1 MLISSGGPFYFLP
14 IAAALLCSQWMDGV
28 FGGNM
33 RESNTWWLLSES
45 EMSSPLTRCVPLP
58 GVCVHVCVLREV
70 YRPVNLEHAQVLLV
84 ESDVAPECSWKL
96 EDRQLLW
103 SYMTTVI
110 LTLLNVDEQSLYM
123 CTLCVLVSMLSQ
135 RSVVNGSNGNQEE
148 YSAVSVHSRAM
159 HCALGK
165 RCTCSSLITTAEVC
179 LNKAFKPQMI
189 QWSSRANKSDCSCS
203 MADYW

>member
-33 RESNTWWLLSES
+33 TESNTWWLLSES

-123 CTLCVLVSMLSQ
+123 CTLCKFSCLCYLKGQLLMAPMGTKKSILLFLFT
-135 RSVVNGSNGNQEE
+135 QE
-148 YSAVSVHSRAM
+148 
-159 HCALGK
+159 
-165 RCTCSSLITTAEVC
+165 RCTVHWERAALAPPSLLRLRCV
-179 LNKAFKPQMI
+179 
-189 QWSSRANKSDCSCS
+189 
-203 MADYW
+203 